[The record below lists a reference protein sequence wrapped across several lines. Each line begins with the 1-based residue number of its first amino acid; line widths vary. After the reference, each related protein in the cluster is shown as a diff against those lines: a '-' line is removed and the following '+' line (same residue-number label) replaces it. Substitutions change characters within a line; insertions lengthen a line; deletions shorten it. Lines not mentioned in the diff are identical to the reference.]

1 MYRPLPLFVGLRYI
15 RARKQ
20 NQLISFVSLISMLGI
35 ALGVLV
41 MIAVLSVINASTTVM
56 RDEML
61 KSVPHASLRVP
72 SAFRTE
78 RGVDQDWLDA
88 VLTVDGVTGASP
100 YRQGEA
106 WLQYR
111 GVADFVRIRGVDPA
125 LEASWQEENGDQRLA
140 GLLRAL
146 EQVPEGIVPGRTL
159 AARLAVFPDEQLD
172 LTALDALTAQQA
184 DRARSFRVLGT
195 TDLGFYG
202 NRDTALVSLRAAG
215 ELFAGDRAAAELRLQ
230 LRFEEPLEAATVLDR
245 VLSLLPA
252 AEYDPVAWNESQA
265 SLFNALRMEKR
276 MTGFM
281 LLMIVIIGA
290 VNIVSTLV
298 MVVADKRA
306 DIAILRTMGASR
318 AGIMGIFVTQG
329 MGAGLL
335 GTLAG
340 TMLGVLLAGRMDAI
354 TSGFDALISQ
364 WLAPGNVY
372 MISHLR
378 AELLWSDVIVVAGG
392 ALLISFL
399 ATLYPAWRA
408 ARVEAADVLRYE

>member
-1 MYRPLPLFVGLRYI
+1 MYRPLPLFIGLRYI
-15 RARKQ
+15 RARKSS
-20 NQLISFVSLISMLGI
+20 QLISFVSLISMLGI

-56 RDEML
+56 RTEML
-61 KSVPHASLRVP
+61 KSIPHASLRVP
-72 SAFRTE
+72 ARFQNTS
-78 RGVDQDWLDA
+78 GPDPDWLST
-88 VLTVDGVTGASP
+88 VLVHSGVVGAAP

-111 GVADFVRIRGVDPA
+111 ERADFVRVRGIDPA
-125 LEASWQEENGDQRLA
+125 LERAMQSRESLRLQRTLE
-140 GLLRAL
+140 AL
-146 EQVPEGIVPGRTL
+146 EEVPEGIVPGTAL
-159 AARLAVFPDEQLD
+159 AGRLGVFPDQRLD
-172 LTALDALTAQQA
+172 LTALDALTAQQG
-184 DRARSFRVLGT
+184 DRTRSFRVLGA

-202 NRDTALVSLRAAG
+202 NRDTALIRLDAA
-215 ELFAGDRAAAELRLQ
+215 ETLFAGDRAAGELRVQ
-230 LRFEEPLEAATVLDR
+230 LRFDEPLEAVARLDAVLA
-245 VLSLLPA
+245 SLPPA
-252 AEYDPVAWNESQA
+252 DYDPVTWRESQA

-281 LLMIVIIGA
+281 LLMIVIVGA

-318 AGIMGIFVTQG
+318 REIMGVFMTQG
-329 MGAGLL
+329 MAAGVVGIVIGTASGA
-335 GTLAG
+335 
-340 TMLGVLLAGRMDAI
+340 LLARQMGAI
-354 TSGFDALISQ
+354 TSGFDALLSR
-364 WLAPGNVY
+364 WLAPEGTY
-372 MISHLR
+372 MISHLQ
-378 AELLWSDVIVVAGG
+378 AELLWSDVALVAAG

>member
-15 RARKQ
+15 RARKRS
-20 NQLISFVSLISMLGI
+20 QLVSFVSLISMLGI

-61 KSVPHASLRVP
+61 KSIPHASLRVP
-72 SAFRTE
+72 EAFHDEGRLD
-78 RGVDQDWLDA
+78 GQWLDT
-88 VLTVDGVTGASP
+88 VLGQEGVEGAAP

-106 WLQYR
+106 WLQFR
-111 GVADFVRIRGVDPA
+111 NAADFVQIRGIDPSLEVSLKSDGTLRLHQA
-125 LEASWQEENGDQRLA
+125 LTSLQE
-140 GLLRAL
+140 
-146 EQVPEGIVPGRTL
+146 VPEGIVPGSAL
-159 AARLAVFPDEQLD
+159 AGRLGLFPDERLD
-172 LTALDALTAQQA
+172 LTALDALTSR
-184 DRARSFRVLGT
+184 DGERTRSFRVLDV

-202 NRDTALVSLRAAG
+202 NRDTALVSLAAAG
-215 ELFAGDRAAAELRLQ
+215 RLFEGDRAAAELRLQ
-230 LRFEEPLEAATVLDR
+230 LRMEEPLQTAAVLER
-245 VLSLLPA
+245 LLAELPPA
-252 AEYDPVAWNESQA
+252 DYDPVTWDQSQA

-276 MTGFM
+276 MTAFM

-318 AGIMGIFVTQG
+318 AGIMAIFVTQG

-335 GTLAG
+335 GTM
-340 TMLGVLLAGRMDAI
+340 TGVLLGVTLTGQMDAI
-354 TSGFDALISQ
+354 TSGFDALINR
-364 WLAPGNVY
+364 WLAPDSVY

-378 AELLWSDVIVVAGG
+378 AELLWSDVWLVAGG
-392 ALLISFL
+392 ALLISLL

-408 ARVEAADVLRYE
+408 SRVEAADVLRYE

>member
-1 MYRPLPLFVGLRYI
+1 MYRPLSVFIGLRYI
-15 RARKQ
+15 RARKR
-20 NQLISFVSLISMLGI
+20 NQLVSFVSLISMLGI

-61 KSVPHASLRVP
+61 KSIPHASLRIP
-72 SAFRTE
+72 AAYQE
-78 RGVDQDWLDA
+78 NGQLDGQWLDA
-88 VLTVDGVTGASP
+88 VLAQEGVAGAAP

-106 WLQYR
+106 WLQFR
-111 GVADFVRIRGVDPA
+111 DTADFVQVRGIDPLLEASLREQGSLRLRQA
-125 LEASWQEENGDQRLA
+125 LEALQ
-140 GLLRAL
+140 
-146 EQVPEGIVPGRTL
+146 QVPEGIVPGSSL
-159 AARLAVFPDEQLD
+159 AARLGLFPDERLD
-172 LTALDALTAQQA
+172 LTALDALTSQQA
-184 DRARSFRVLGT
+184 DRTRSFRVLGV

-202 NRDTALVSLRAAG
+202 NRDTALITLAAAG
-215 ELFAGDRAAAELRLQ
+215 DLFEGDQAAAELRLQ
-230 LRFEEPLEAATVLDR
+230 LRLEEPLQAAAVLVR
-245 VLSLLPA
+245 VLAQLPPA
-252 AEYDPVAWNESQA
+252 DYDPVTWDQSQA

-318 AGIMGIFVTQG
+318 AGIMGVFVTQG
-329 MGAGLL
+329 MGAGVL
-335 GTLAG
+335 GTMTG
-340 TMLGVLLAGRMDAI
+340 VVLGVVLTDRMAAI
-354 TSGFDALISQ
+354 TGGFDALINR
-364 WLAPGNVY
+364 WLAPDNVY

-378 AELLWSDVIVVAGG
+378 AELLWSDVWLVGAG
-392 ALLISFL
+392 ALLISLL

-408 ARVEAADVLRYE
+408 SRVDAADVLRYE

>member
-15 RARKQ
+15 RARKR
-20 NQLISFVSLISMLGI
+20 NQLVSFVSLISMLGI

-41 MIAVLSVINASTTVM
+41 MIAVLSVINASTSVM

-61 KSVPHASLRVP
+61 KSIPHASLRVP
-72 SAFRTE
+72 GAFHDEGR
-78 RGVDQDWLDA
+78 VDADWLNT
-88 VLTVDGVTGASP
+88 VLAREGVAGAAP

-106 WLQYR
+106 WLQFR
-111 GVADFVRIRGVDPA
+111 DTADFVQIRGIDPA
-125 LEASWQEENGDQRLA
+125 LEASLKADGTLRL
-140 GLLRAL
+140 RQAL
-146 EQVPEGIVPGRTL
+146 EALEAVPEGIVPGSSL
-159 AARLAVFPDEQLD
+159 AGRLGLLPDERLD
-172 LTALDALTAQQA
+172 LTALDALTSRQG
-184 DRARSFRVLGT
+184 DRTRSFRVLGV

-202 NRDTALVSLRAAG
+202 NRDTALITLAAAG
-215 ELFAGDRAAAELRLQ
+215 ELFVGDRAAAELRLQ
-230 LRFEEPLEAATVLDR
+230 LRVEEPLQAAAVVER
-245 VLSLLPA
+245 VLAALPA
-252 AEYDPVAWNESQA
+252 AEYDPVTWDQNQA

-335 GTLAG
+335 GTVTG
-340 TMLGVLLAGRMDAI
+340 VVLGVVLTDRMQAI
-354 TSGFDALISQ
+354 TSGFDALINR
-364 WLAPGNVY
+364 WLAPDSVY

-378 AELLWSDVIVVAGG
+378 AELLWSDVWLVGGG
-392 ALLISFL
+392 ALLISLL

-408 ARVEAADVLRYE
+408 SRVEAADVLRYE